1 VEVMVGINGHA
12 VEVVGVVVGE
22 GFGYMMVMAVVE
34 VVVDEGFYYVMEL
47 RALADGG
54 CPCCIASL

>member
-1 VEVMVGINGHA
+1 MVGINGYA

-22 GFGYMMVMAVVE
+22 GFGYMVVVE
-34 VVVDEGFYYVMEL
+34 VVVDEGFYYAMEL